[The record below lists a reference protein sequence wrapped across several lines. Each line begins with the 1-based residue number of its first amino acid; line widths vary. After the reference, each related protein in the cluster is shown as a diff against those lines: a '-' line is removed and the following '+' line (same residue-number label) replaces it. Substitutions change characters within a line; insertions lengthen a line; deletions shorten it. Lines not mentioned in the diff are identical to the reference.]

1 MKAEIKGDDLKDKEK
16 DALETFY
23 NDFLVVYTS
32 IIEEKLIPRK
42 DKDGKNLPVELTD
55 IKNNIKYKFSGAD

>member
-1 MKAEIKGDDLKDKEK
+1 LA
-16 DALETFY
+16 
-23 NDFLVVYTS
+23 VYTS

-55 IKNNIKYKFSGAD
+55 IKNNIKFKFSGAD